1 MFIKHILDE
10 LINNFNTGEFAKDWF
25 GSCYRP
31 FMKTDNIVDLV
42 TGRRILENLNTA
54 VLLFDGSLCL
64 QYINPA
70 GEMLFAASA
79 KQIDGQAIEDLLPQS
94 AHLTAAI
101 RRAHESGNPYTERE
115 VQLILVNQQTITVD
129 CTITPLNE
137 PQENGLLMELLHLD
151 RHLRIAREETL
162 LAQYQTSKTL
172 IRGIAHEIKNPLGGL
187 RGAAQL
193 LERELPNAKL
203 KEYTQ
208 VIIGEADRLQN
219 LLDRML
225 GPKTLP
231 QKRLINIHEI
241 VERVY
246 SLLEAEASEEIN
258 IIKDY
263 DPSIPELDADPDQ
276 LIQAVLNVAR
286 NALQAMNG
294 NGNIILQTRVQRSFT
309 IRHRHYKN
317 VASIQ
322 VIDDGPGIA
331 PEMIDSIFYPM
342 ITGRAEGTG
351 LGLPIAQSLVN
362 QHGGL
367 IECSSHPG
375 RTVFTLYLPLETNDA
390 Q

>member
-1 MFIKHILDE
+1 
-10 LINNFNTGEFAKDWF
+10 
-25 GSCYRP
+25 
-31 FMKTDNIVDLV
+31 MKSDNIVDLV

-54 VLLFDGSLCL
+54 VLLFDESLSL

-70 GEMLFAASA
+70 GEMLFSASA
-79 KQIDGQAIEDLLPQS
+79 KQKTGQSIEDLLPQS
-94 AHLTAAI
+94 GEFTAAI
-101 RRAHESGNPYTERE
+101 RRAHQSGNPYTERE

-129 CTITPLNE
+129 CTITPLSE
-137 PQENGLLMELLHLD
+137 PQENGLLIELLHLD
-151 RHLRIAREETL
+151 RHLRIAREENL

-193 LERELPNAKL
+193 LERELPNTKL

-225 GPKTLP
+225 GPNALP
-231 QKRLINIHEI
+231 HKRLINIHEI

-246 SLLEAEASEEIN
+246 ALLEAEASEDIS
-258 IIKDY
+258 IMKDY
-263 DPSIPELDADPDQ
+263 DPSIPELNADPDQ
-276 LIQAVLNVAR
+276 LIQALLNIAR

-294 NGNIILQTRVQRSFT
+294 DGKIILQTRVRRNFT
-309 IRHRHYKN
+309 IRQRHHKN
-317 VASIQ
+317 VASIHI
-322 VIDDGPGIA
+322 IDDGPGIA
-331 PEMIDSIFYPM
+331 PDMIDSIFYPM
-342 ITGRAEGTG
+342 ITGHAEGTG

-367 IECSSHPG
+367 IECSSCPG
-375 RTVFTLYLPLETNDA
+375 RTVFTIHLPLETNDA